1 MSLKLAPWSWVGQPA
16 SSRPTAERR
25 GRYSRPLSIR
35 DAVVAGALGREVRR
49 LRLLRE
55 MSQAQLAKLIGVSQP
70 AINQIER
77 TRRASVHF
85 RQLFDFA
92 EALDVPPDHFM
103 RVCMV
108 ASDDF
113 ERRLYRRKDARDGI

>member
-1 MSLKLAPWSWVGQPA
+1 MPDVRPWSWVDQPA
-16 SSRPTAERR
+16 KQRPAANRR
-25 GRYSRPLSIR
+25 GRYSRPLSVR

-49 LRLLRE
+49 LRLALD
-55 MSQAQLAKLIGVSQP
+55 MSQAQLANKVGISQP

-92 EALDVPPDHFM
+92 DALGVSACHL
-103 RVCMV
+103 V
-108 ASDDF
+108 AACTSAADAF
-113 ERRLYRRKDARDGI
+113 EKRLFRRKT